1 MTTPAHRSDT
11 VTGILIL
18 VFATFFFAAQDAI
31 TKKLTVTISVYQIV
45 CVRFFFFSLFAIVY
59 ATRNSTLRDALQSN
73 APGLQILRGLLISGE
88 IAIFAYAIRFLGL
101 AEMHAIFACF
111 PLLITA
117 LSVPFLKEQVGW
129 RRWGAVLIG
138 FIGTLIIIQP
148 GAKVFDPMAI
158 LALLCALMFAMY
170 NILTRKVSSQDRFE
184 TSLLYFGLVGFVI
197 SLVTMP
203 WLWQT
208 PNREETFWLLA
219 ISAVAIVGHIGLI
232 KALELAPAVILQ
244 PFNYFV
250 LIWAILIGY
259 VIFGEVLGVMT
270 LLGASIVV
278 VSGIYIAYREY
289 RLSRPQ

>member
-117 LSVPFLKEQVGW
+117 LSVPFLTEQVGW